1 MIPIA
6 EVKDQIYLSVGKE
19 KIQSKTLIPAKEI

>member
-6 EVKDQIYLSVGKE
+6 EVKDQIYLSEVKE